1 MINPLATHFNDFT
14 RRRRYQVSNHSHE
27 IPLSLDPYLGN
38 GETGFI
44 VGVCYSFNLT
54 LEKDVHAFACF
65 LFFCNYSGIL
75 PQRHQG
81 TKITELFLI
90 IDFLMPGTLKLMS
103 QRLINK
109 KSPLFNLY
117 SSSLWV
123 FVPWWLNSYVFL
135 YHNQS

>member
-1 MINPLATHFNDFT
+1 MNDLKLLTVPGMINPLATHFNDFT

-54 LEKDVHAFACF
+54 LKKHVHAFACF
-65 LFFCNYSGIL
+65 LFF
-75 PQRHQG
+75 
-81 TKITELFLI
+81 
-90 IDFLMPGTLKLMS
+90 
-103 QRLINK
+103 
-109 KSPLFNLY
+109 
-117 SSSLWV
+117 
-123 FVPWWLNSYVFL
+123 L